1 MTVTQPPVPMPLT
14 MSGTV
19 LDNGYMNFRQS
30 VKISEPLAPFL
41 PDEVGKAVAAWA

>member
-1 MTVTQPPVPMPLT
+1 MM
-14 MSGTV
+14 MSGTL

-41 PDEVGKAVAAWA
+41 PDEVGKAIGACGPDIQ